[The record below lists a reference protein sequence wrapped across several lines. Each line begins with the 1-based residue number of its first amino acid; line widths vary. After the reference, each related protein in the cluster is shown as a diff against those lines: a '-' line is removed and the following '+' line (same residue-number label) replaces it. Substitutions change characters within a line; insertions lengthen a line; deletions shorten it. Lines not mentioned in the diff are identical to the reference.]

1 MNPILEALISGPSFF
16 LAFLI
21 YVNLNKVNI
30 KANRWLG
37 TFILCIF
44 LIQIDT
50 LFQKSNYF
58 AEGSFA
64 LEILSLASLIIA
76 PVFYFSV
83 VYYAESNRKWKAV
96 DNLHFLFAILM
107 LVLII
112 ISHFLENDKI
122 KTASDKKIEYYAVF
136 VFGILFCVMVTA
148 YCIAAYIK
156 IDKYQKKLYLYSSNI
171 EAVNLNWLKQISI
184 CVLVLAF
191 IWLADILF
199 QLSDAFF
206 LYDYF
211 SSLVNFFGICFI
223 AFHSL
228 KQKEVFPFNNE
239 QKNEINAVISETS
252 IVDDSRKKL
261 ISDEKLIEM
270 KLLLTE
276 LMEKEKPFLDFELS
290 LLKLAS
296 LLNTSPHLL
305 SYIINTG
312 FNENFYQFINR
323 YRIEQARKMILDPK
337 MENLNLIGIAYE
349 SGFNSKTVFNTT
361 FKKITNQTPSEFK
374 KASNKI

>member
-21 YVNLNKVNI
+21 YANLNKVNI

-58 AEGSFA
+58 AEGSFE
-64 LEILSLASLIIA
+64 LEILSLVSLIIA
-76 PVFYFSV
+76 PVFYFSF
-83 VYYAESNRKWKAV
+83 VYYVESNRKWKAV

-122 KTASDKKIEYYAVF
+122 KTTSDKKIEYYTVF

-156 IDKYQKKLYLYSSNI
+156 IDKYQKNLYLYSSNI

-228 KQKEVFPFNNE
+228 KQKEVFPFNKE
-239 QKNEINAVISETS
+239 QKNEINAVISEIS